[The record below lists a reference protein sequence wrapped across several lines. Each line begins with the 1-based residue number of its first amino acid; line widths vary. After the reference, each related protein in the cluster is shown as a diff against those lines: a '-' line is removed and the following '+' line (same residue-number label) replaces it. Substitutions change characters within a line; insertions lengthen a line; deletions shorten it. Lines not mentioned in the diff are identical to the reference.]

1 MDGQLKQVEELVQ
14 SNGTERTIVIIFLA
28 IVVMMFGVFL
38 KRYVDNQEDLKKINK
53 ERSDE
58 YIRINEE
65 NSKKYI
71 ELISRMATVVERN
84 SGDIGDFKAS
94 LSRHTDKADKSFKDI
109 HENLDLIKD
118 KVNDIANNSKEYAT
132 KKDLSQVETKI
143 DEVKNIIKKD

>member
-1 MDGQLKQVEELVQ
+1 MNGQLKQVEELVQ

-53 ERSDE
+53 ERNDE

-71 ELISRMATVVERN
+71 ELISRMANVVERN
-84 SGDIGDFKAS
+84 SGDIGYFKAS
-94 LSRHTDKADKSFKDI
+94 LSRHTDHADKSFRDI

>member
-1 MDGQLKQVEELVQ
+1 MNGQLKQVEQLVQ

-65 NSKKYI
+65 NSEKYI
-71 ELISRMATVVERN
+71 ELITSMTSAMTKN
-84 SGDIGDFKAS
+84 SGDIGEFKEG

>member
-1 MDGQLKQVEELVQ
+1 VNGQLKQVEELVQ

-28 IVVMMFGVFL
+28 IVVIMFGVFL

-71 ELISRMATVVERN
+71 ELISKMANVVERN

-94 LSRHTDKADKSFKDI
+94 LSRHTDHADKSFRDI
-109 HENLDLIKD
+109 HQSLDQIKV